1 MSNIT
6 VFGGS
11 GFLGSH
17 VVEELASRGH
27 QVLIFD
33 IIPHPKNSK
42 FNHVMG
48 DIRNKDDTIR
58 AIAGADYVYN
68 FAGIANLDSAS
79 TMAIETAEYNII
91 GNINILEGCKQNDV
105 KKLLY
110 ASSIYVYSDK
120 GGFYRCS
127 KQASELYVEEFKRKY
142 DLDYTI
148 MRYGSLYGSRSA
160 GKSSIHSY
168 IKQALTDKKVTYNG
182 TGNEVREYIHV
193 RDAARLSANMMN
205 TRYDNKHTI
214 MTGHNAM
221 KVDDMFEMLQE
232 TINNGFIINKKV
244 PAADHDH
251 YNITPYSF
259 NPKIGQK
266 VVSNEYVDFGQ
277 GLLECVEEIYQEIMN
292 AKK

>member
-27 QVLIFD
+27 NVLIFD
-33 IIPHPKNSK
+33 IEPHPESSK
-42 FNHVMG
+42 FEYVPG
-48 DIRNKDDTIR
+48 DIRNRDETVK
-58 AIAGADYVYN
+58 AVEGADYVYN

-79 TMAIETAEYNII
+79 TMAGETAEYNII
-91 GNINILEGCKQNDV
+91 GNINILEGCRQNNV
-105 KKLLY
+105 KKYLY

-127 KQASELYVEEFKRKY
+127 KQAAELYVEEFKRKY
-142 DLDYTI
+142 GLYYTI
-148 MRYGSLYGSRSA
+148 MRYGSLYGPRSA
-160 GKSSIHSY
+160 GKSSIHS
-168 IKQALTDKKVTYNG
+168 IIRQALTEKKVTYNG
-182 TGNEVREYIHV
+182 TGKEVREYIHV
-193 RDAARLSANMMN
+193 RDAARLSADMMN
-205 TRYDNKHTI
+205 PGYDNKHTI
-214 MTGHNAM
+214 ITGHNAM

-232 TINNGFIINKKV
+232 TINNGFLIDKKT

-266 VVSNEYVDFGQ
+266 IISNEYVDFGQ
-277 GLLECVEEIYQEIMN
+277 GLLECVDEVYREIMDE
-292 AKK
+292 KK